1 VPCLPA
7 KIQPMFKNYL
17 KIAFRNIIRHK
28 SYTTINVLGLAVGMA
43 SSILILLWVQHEK
56 SYDRFHKNA
65 DQTYRVIVNASDFI
79 AAVNPA
85 GMPAGLKEA
94 IPQVKNTV
102 RLSHLEQHLFQVNEL
117 KFAEKRVFY
126 ADPSFLQIFNFGLV
140 KGDAQ
145 TALNRVDGVLLTQDM
160 AKKYFGTENAIGKTL
175 KIDNGSTITVTG
187 VLANIPSNSHLQ
199 FDFILPMSAIAN
211 ISSDL
216 INNTWTNFNFYTYIQ
231 LDKSFIPTPEAL
243 SKLNAAMTRVFKQ
256 HVPTM
261 KAEYMAQPLTSI
273 HLSPAAQVDLPGHGN
288 VQYVNIFFI
297 VAIFIL
303 IVACINFM
311 NLATARSAR
320 RAKEVG
326 LRKVI
331 GALRGQLIRQF
342 LAESLLISFFS
353 LILALI
359 IVCLF
364 LPVFNLLA
372 DKDLTLHLKDV
383 GILSGIA
390 LFTGLLSG
398 IYPALIL
405 SGFQPIKVLKGN
417 NNLPGGNLI
426 FRNGLVIVQ
435 FVVSIV
441 LLIGTVV
448 VYKQLQYIRNS
459 NLGFDKSNLVYIPI
473 NGEMSGKTH
482 ALRTALEQNPHTANY
497 TIISELPINIYSGNL
512 DVTWEGRDPNL
523 QVVIPSMGVSENFTK
538 VFQINVLRGRSFST
552 AFNDSSNYVIN
563 ETAVKLM
570 GMTVDNAIGKPLSL
584 NGTKGKII
592 GVIKDFN
599 FKPIQQVIEPLILG
613 LNKYG
618 GYAVVKSQPG
628 STEATIKALE
638 KISTDL
644 NPSYPFTYSFLDQDL
659 ANQYKGEQQMSKIFN
674 LFSMLAIFISSL
686 GLYGLSAF
694 LAQQKTKEIGV
705 RKVLGA
711 SILNIIYLLTT
722 GFTRLVLI
730 AVVIAIPISILGINR
745 WLETFAYHVQIGWGV
760 FVIAPL
766 TALVIAWMTVGF
778 EILKAAM
785 VNPVISLKRD

>member
-1 VPCLPA
+1 
-7 KIQPMFKNYL
+7 MFRNYI

-94 IPQVKNTV
+94 IPQIKNTV
-102 RLSHLEQHLFQVNEL
+102 RLSHLEHHLFQVNEL
-117 KFAEKRVFY
+117 KFEEKRVFY
-126 ADPSFLQIFNFGLV
+126 ADPSFLEIFNFAFV
-140 KGDAQ
+140 KGDAK
-145 TALNRVDGVLLTQDM
+145 TALNRVDGVLITQNM

-175 KIDNGSTITVTG
+175 KIDNGSSITVTG

-199 FDFILPMSAIAN
+199 FDFILPMSAIAK

-231 LDKSFIPTPEAL
+231 LDKSFIPTPAAL
-243 SKLNAAMTRVFKQ
+243 SKLNADITRVFKQ

-261 KAEYMAQPLTSI
+261 KAEYTAQPLTSI

-372 DKDLTLHLKDV
+372 DKDLTLHLKDI

-473 NGEMSGKTH
+473 NGELSEKTK
-482 ALRTALEQNPHTANY
+482 ALQTALEQNPHTANY
-497 TIISELPINIYSGNL
+497 TIISELPINIISGNMN
-512 DVTWEGRDPNL
+512 VMWEGRDPNL

-552 AFNDSSNYVIN
+552 AFNDSSNFVIN

-570 GMTVDNAIGKPLSL
+570 GMTVDNALGKPLSL
-584 NGTKGKII
+584 NGTSGKII

-638 KISTDL
+638 KINTDL

-674 LFSMLAIFISSL
+674 LFSILAIFISSL

-745 WLETFAYHVQIGWGV
+745 WLETFAYHVHIGWGV

-766 TALVIAWMTVGF
+766 TALAIAWMTVGF

>member
-1 VPCLPA
+1 
-7 KIQPMFKNYL
+7 
-17 KIAFRNIIRHK
+17 
-28 SYTTINVLGLAVGMA
+28 MA

-56 SYDRFHKNA
+56 SYDRFHPNA
-65 DQTYRVIVNASDFI
+65 DQTYRVIINASDFV

-94 IPQVKNTV
+94 IPQIKNTV
-102 RLSHLEQHLFQVNEL
+102 RLSHLEHHIFQVNEL
-117 KFAEKRVFY
+117 KFEEKRVFY
-126 ADPSFLQIFNFGLV
+126 ADQSFLQIFNFAFV
-140 KGDAQ
+140 KGDAK
-145 TALNRVDGVLLTQDM
+145 TALDRVDGILITQDM

-175 KIDNGSTITVTG
+175 RIDNSNQVTVTG
-187 VLANIPSNSHLQ
+187 VLANIPTNSHLQ
-199 FDFILPMSAIAN
+199 FDCILPMSAIAN
-211 ISSDL
+211 ISPDL
-216 INNTWTNFNFYTYIQ
+216 INNTWTSFNFYTYIQ
-231 LDKSFIPTPEAL
+231 LDKSFIPTPENL
-243 SKLNAAMTRVFKQ
+243 RKLNAAITRVYHQ
-256 HVPTM
+256 HVPSM
-261 KAEYMAQPLTSI
+261 KAEFQAQPLTSI

-331 GALRGQLIRQF
+331 GAVRGQLIRQF

-372 DKDLTLHLKDV
+372 DKDLTLHVKDA
-383 GILSGIA
+383 GILAGIA
-390 LFTGLLSG
+390 LLTGLLSG

-417 NNLPGGNLI
+417 HNLPGGNLI

-448 VYKQLQYIRNS
+448 VYKQLQFIRNS
-459 NLGFDKSNLVYIPI
+459 NLGFDKANLLYMPI
-473 NGEMSGKTH
+473 NGDLTGKAS
-482 ALRTALEQNPHTANY
+482 ALRTALEQDPHTANY
-497 TIISELPINIYSGNL
+497 TIISELPINIYSGNMN
-512 DVTWEGRDPNL
+512 VMWEGRDPNL
-523 QVVIPSMGVSENFTK
+523 QVVIPSMDVSENFTK
-538 VFQINVLRGRSFST
+538 VFQINVLKGRTFST
-552 AFNDSSNYVIN
+552 AFNDSSNFVIN

-570 GMTVDNAIGKPLSL
+570 GMTVDNAVGKALSL
-584 NGTKGKII
+584 NNTKGSII
-592 GVIKDFN
+592 GVVKDFN
-599 FKPIQQVIEPLILG
+599 FKPIQQVIEPLILH

-618 GYAVVKSQPG
+618 GYVVVKSQPG
-628 STEATIKALE
+628 STAATIKSIE

-644 NPSYPFTYSFLDQDL
+644 NPSYPFTYNFLDQDL

-674 LFSMLAIFISSL
+674 LFSILAIFISSL

-730 AVVIAIPISILGINR
+730 AVVIAIPISLLAINR
-745 WLETFAYHVQIGWGV
+745 WLETFAYHVHISWGV
-760 FVIAPL
+760 FVLAPL

-778 EILKAAM
+778 EILKAAL

>member
-1 VPCLPA
+1 MSCLTA
-7 KIQPMFKNYL
+7 KIQPMFRNYI

-94 IPQVKNTV
+94 IPQIKNTV

-117 KFAEKRVFY
+117 KFEEKRVFY
-126 ADPSFLQIFNFGLV
+126 ADPSFLEIFNFALV
-140 KGDAQ
+140 KGDTK
-145 TALNRVDGVLLTQDM
+145 TALDRVDGVLITQNM

-175 KIDNGSTITVTG
+175 KIDNGSSITVTG

-216 INNTWTNFNFYTYIQ
+216 INNTWTSFNFYTYIQ
-231 LDKSFIPTPEAL
+231 LDKSFIPTPAAL
-243 SKLNAAMTRVFKQ
+243 SKLNADITRVFKQ

-261 KAEYMAQPLTSI
+261 KAEYMAQPITSI
-273 HLSPAAQVDLPGHGN
+273 HLSPAAQIDLPGHGN

-364 LPVFNLLA
+364 LPLFNLLA

-473 NGEMSGKTH
+473 NGELSDKTK
-482 ALRTALEQNPHTANY
+482 ALQTALEQNPHTANY
-497 TIISELPINIYSGNL
+497 TIISELPINIISGNMN
-512 DVTWEGRDPNL
+512 VMWEGRDPNL

-552 AFNDSSNYVIN
+552 AFNDSSNFVIN

-570 GMTVDNAIGKPLSL
+570 GMTVDNALGKPLSL
-584 NGTKGKII
+584 NGTNGKII

-638 KISTDL
+638 KINTDL

-674 LFSMLAIFISSL
+674 LFSILAIFISSL

-694 LAQQKTKEIGV
+694 LAQQRTKEIGV